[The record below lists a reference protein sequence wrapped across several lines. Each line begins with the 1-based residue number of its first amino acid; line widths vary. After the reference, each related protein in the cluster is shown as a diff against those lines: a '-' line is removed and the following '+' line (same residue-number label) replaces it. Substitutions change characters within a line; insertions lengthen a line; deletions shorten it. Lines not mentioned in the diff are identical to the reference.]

1 MRIFLDTNISIDLL
15 GDRELIERWEIIDE

>member
-1 MRIFLDTNISIDLL
+1 MRIFLDTNILIDLL